1 MDEALRRQPLPKT
14 LAEHKNQPLYALQRH
29 LLQFEAIYPRNPD
42 PVGFFRGEAVYEQSC
57 MHTLHSRAIWL
68 KDAQTVKVDEET
80 YNIVKKPK
88 LDRLLRKII
97 TEKPLEVFGSWE
109 VEDYQTPVATSRGCT
124 GLHLIL

>member
-14 LAEHKNQPLYALQRH
+14 LAEYKNHQLYALQRH
-29 LLQFEAIYPRNPD
+29 LLQFEAIYPGNPD

-57 MHTLHSRAIWL
+57 VYALHSRAVWL

-109 VEDYQTPVATSRGCT
+109 VEDCQTPVAT
-124 GLHLIL
+124 